1 LRAFTGLDYAQKNI
15 SEASK
20 NIIPRP
26 GRVRL
31 TGDNGGKAP
40 RWRSVFT
47 SGGNGTTP
55 TDGGALIVLTA
66 SASEISDYSGYNP
79 FGNPIQN
86 PFIAFTSAFPSSLAP
101 RKLLRRRWFVPE
113 ENEDHTAKFV
123 PLGLRKV
130 EAILLKEYS
139 EDQVKVVHPESLHR
153 WVGPET
159 KVLGINTMNPLGLAY
174 VDTTYSSL
182 IGLGGESINSAE
194 FKHTVF
200 HPSVLEHHPTV
211 LVGGGGSW
219 QIDRT
224 DLYDEMGITS
234 IMMGECESVILP
246 TFRKAIEGEPLPR
259 VIKGGRPKLE
269 DIPKLR
275 HRSTYGLVEIMRGCG
290 RMCKFC
296 SPTLRRR
303 LDFPVE
309 YVVEEV
315 RRNVAGG
322 ADMAFAVTEDVFLYK
337 HLPDFRPNRDAIVDL
352 FSQIAAVEG
361 VDYIQISHSSLV
373 PAICDE
379 AMVED
384 LTDILLPKTLWK
396 KDIHHNYRE
405 DFISVEVGIETG
417 SVRIM
422 RDIMP
427 NKARPYDIKDWPDLV
442 VQAVGIMNDH
452 SWFPLA
458 TLMTGM
464 PNETDDDT
472 MATLELLDDLKDAK
486 MFFTPLLF
494 FPLEDCLLNNSRVVP
509 LDRLT
514 DAQWEFL
521 STCWRYNVDFW
532 YPRTASFMG
541 PLVVGSILTY
551 LMYYRW
557 KHGNRVARHMW
568 KVAGFPEGFWPESL
582 VRPRVVGG
590 CEPTLCIED
599 GDDMTAVDDGEDPGR
614 LNGRFGES
622 A

>member
-1 LRAFTGLDYAQKNI
+1 MTVGSDGRARQ
-15 SEASK
+15 
-20 NIIPRP
+20 
-26 GRVRL
+26 
-31 TGDNGGKAP
+31 
-40 RWRSVFT
+40 WRSAFR
-47 SGGNGTTP
+47 SGGNGEGP
-55 TDGGALIVLTA
+55 IDGGALIVLTA

-79 FGNPIQN
+79 FGKPVPN
-86 PFIAFTSAFPSSLAP
+86 PFIAFTSAFPSSVAP
-101 RKLLRRRWFVPE
+101 RKVLRRRWLTPDE
-113 ENEDHTAKFV
+113 KPDHTAKFV

-130 EAILLKEYS
+130 ESILLQEYS
-139 EDQVKVVHPESLHR
+139 EEQVKVVHPESLHM

-159 KVLGINTMNPLGLAY
+159 RVLGINTMNPLGLAY

-182 IGLGGESINSAE
+182 IGMGGESINSAE

-200 HPSVLEHHPTV
+200 HPSVLEHRPTV

-219 QIDRT
+219 QIDRA
-224 DLYDEMGITS
+224 DLFDELGVTS
-234 IMMGECESVILP
+234 ILTGECENVILP
-246 TFRKAIEGEPLPR
+246 TFRKAIGGEPLPR
-259 VIKGGRPKLE
+259 VIKGGRPEIE
-269 DIPKLR
+269 DIPPIR
-275 HRSTYGLVEIMRGCG
+275 SRSTYGLVEIMRGCG

-296 SPTLRRR
+296 SPTLRKRI
-303 LDFPVE
+303 DFPAE

-315 RRNVAGG
+315 ERNVAGG
-322 ADMAFAVTEDVFLYK
+322 SNMAFAATEDVFLYK
-337 HLPDFRPNRDAIVDL
+337 HLEDFRPNRKAIVDL
-352 FSQIAAVEG
+352 FSRIAAVPG
-361 VDYIQISHSSLV
+361 VDFVQISHSSLV

-379 AMVED
+379 RMIED
-384 LTDILLPKTLWK
+384 LTHILLPKTLWR

-422 RDIMP
+422 EDIMP
-427 NKARPYDIKDWPDLV
+427 NKARPFDIKDWPELV

-464 PNETDDDT
+464 PDETEDDT

-494 FPLEDCLLNNSRVVP
+494 FPLEDCLLNRSRLVP

-514 DAQWEFL
+514 EAQWEFL

-532 YPRTASFMG
+532 FPRSPSYRV
-541 PLVVGSILTY
+541 PLTLGSIMTY
-551 LMYYRW
+551 LLYYRW
-557 KHGNRVARHMW
+557 KHGNHVARHLW
-568 KVAGFPEGFWPESL
+568 KVAGFPKGFWPESL

-590 CEPTLCIED
+590 CDLALCVED
-599 GDDMTAVDDGEDPGR
+599 EADLSPSTDEEDLMR
-614 LNGRFGES
+614 RNGRFGES

>member
-1 LRAFTGLDYAQKNI
+1 MARK
-15 SEASK
+15 
-20 NIIPRP
+20 
-26 GRVRL
+26 
-31 TGDNGGKAP
+31 
-40 RWRSVFT
+40 WRSVFT
-47 SGGNGTTP
+47 SGGDGGAP
-55 TDGGALIVLTA
+55 KDGGALIVLTA
-66 SASEISDYSGYNP
+66 SASEISDYGGYNP
-79 FGNPIQN
+79 FGRPIPN
-86 PFIAFTSAFPSSLAP
+86 PFIAFVSAFPNSVAP
-101 RKLLRRRWFVPE
+101 RKVLRRRWFTPE
-113 ENEDHTAKFV
+113 ETSEGTAAYV

-130 EAILLKEYS
+130 EAILLSEYT
-139 EDQVKVVHPESLHR
+139 EDQVKVVHPESLGR

-159 KVLGINTMNPLGLAY
+159 KVLGVNTMNPLGLAY

-182 IGLGGESINSAE
+182 IGMGGESINSAE

-200 HPSVLEHHPTV
+200 HPSVLEHRPTV

-219 QIDRT
+219 QIDRANA
-224 DLYDEMGITS
+224 YDELGITS
-234 IMMGECESVILP
+234 IMTGECENDILP
-246 TFRKAIEGEPLPR
+246 TFRKAIDGEPLPR
-259 VIKGGRPKLE
+259 VIKGGKPRLE
-269 DIPKLR
+269 DIPR
-275 HRSTYGLVEIMRGCG
+275 IQSRSTYGLVEIMRGCG

-303 LDFPVE
+303 LDFPPE

-322 ADMAFAVTEDVFLYK
+322 SRMAFAATEDVFLYK
-337 HLPDFRPNRDAIVDL
+337 HLDDFRPNREAIVDL
-352 FSQIAAVEG
+352 FSRIAAVEG

-379 AMVED
+379 AMIED
-384 LTDILLPKTLWK
+384 LTDILLPRTLWR
-396 KDIHHNYRE
+396 KDIHHNYAD

-452 SWFPLA
+452 QWYPLA

-464 PNETDDDT
+464 PDETEDDT
-472 MATLELLDDLKDAK
+472 MATLELLDDLKDAR

-494 FPLEDCLLNNSRVVP
+494 FPLEDCLLNRSRVVP
-509 LDRLT
+509 LDHLT

-532 YPRTASFMG
+532 YPESPSFRL
-541 PLVVGSILTY
+541 PLTLGSILSY
-551 LMYYRW
+551 VLYFRW
-557 KHGNRVARHMW
+557 RHGNRVARHVW
-568 KVAGFPEGFWPESL
+568 KVAGFPRGFWPESL
-582 VRPRVVGG
+582 VRPKVVGG
-590 CEPTLCIED
+590 CDPMLCVEDED
-599 GDDMTAVDDGEDPGR
+599 GMVSVGEGEDPGHR
-614 LNGRFGES
+614 NGRFGES